1 MDKLAPVD
9 KKLVDVHQKGR
20 LVEHPRILMLEI
32 QAYEKFPLIMSLKV
46 MPDLIAKYV
55 KLSCIAWKRSFE
67 GPWINKSTANPT

>member
-1 MDKLAPVD
+1 
-9 KKLVDVHQKGR
+9 
-20 LVEHPRILMLEI
+20 MLEI

-55 KLSCIAWKRSFE
+55 KLSYIAWKRSFE